1 LNFLHDP
8 PPPDQRRYMQSY
20 AKLIAKHLDTVV
32 MQSVP
37 GTCTVPILRIQH
49 YIVSDASIP
58 PGPGLSE
65 PRTES
70 SHAHSRMCVLYGDE
84 VMNTGHGGGGG
95 GVGRCQKAG
104 PRPPARPGPQPAII
118 MPSGSEWPSWPGL
131 GTGSIKASLLARSRY
146 PILMLASHVRPSQKR
161 ALFRV
166 QKLYL
171 HIARDAT
178 RRSASLGRLKRSTG
192 HSRGW
197 MDCDRP
203 PRRVR
208 LSNPNGVSRSV

>member
-95 GVGRCQKAG
+95 GWEDATLPGRG
-104 PRPPARPGPQPAII
+104 RRPGQ
-118 MPSGSEWPSWPGL
+118 
-131 GTGSIKASLLARSRY
+131 
-146 PILMLASHVRPSQKR
+146 
-161 ALFRV
+161 
-166 QKLYL
+166 
-171 HIARDAT
+171 
-178 RRSASLGRLKRSTG
+178 G
-192 HSRGW
+192 HSQPSSCRVAANGHHGRDWGRG
-197 MDCDRP
+197 RSKP
-203 PRRVR
+203 PC
-208 LSNPNGVSRSV
+208 SRDPVIRS